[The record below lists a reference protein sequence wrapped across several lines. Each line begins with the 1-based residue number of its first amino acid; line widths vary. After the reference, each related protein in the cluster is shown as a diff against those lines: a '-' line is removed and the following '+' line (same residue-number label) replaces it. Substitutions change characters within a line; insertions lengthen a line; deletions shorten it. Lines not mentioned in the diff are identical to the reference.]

1 MSSVG
6 IAYRYSMLGKAVFPL
21 SPNSKL
27 PLIAKK
33 DGGRGVHDA
42 TTDKDQIEAWWARC
56 PTANV
61 GMATG
66 PISGC
71 WVLDVDPHTSEDG
84 AKWLADRE
92 AEFGA
97 LPPTPESRT
106 LKGGRHLLF
115 RWNEAYPVGNRVGF
129 VKGLDARGDGGYIV
143 APPSAVHERKHG
155 VEWRGKYEWVAGHKL
170 SELEIAEAPQ
180 WLLDAVIHKQQS
192 QVQPEFVPREIRE
205 GDGFRYGHK
214 ALDAECQA
222 IMTAASGH
230 QDNQIVSS
238 AFKIGQLVSGG
249 EIPRQDAEDALVN
262 ASMAIPG
269 QSKALADIVNKVTR
283 ALDAGAQKP
292 RRAPAKPDRGRPQLR
307 VVASNEKVDPETGE
321 VTDNY
326 PAEEIIGRDW
336 AMELNWSLSKDGNSL
351 KPNSINNV
359 RLMLT
364 HHPLFFEKF
373 ALNRFSHK
381 VWIIGGLPCDAGEPP
396 VRLVQDHD
404 YVSVAAW
411 MNTVGL
417 TPSWQMVG
425 QVIGLISVR
434 HTFDPVEEYLRKLEW
449 DGKFRIKD
457 WLTKYAGAEQTP
469 YTDIVGP
476 RFLISAVARVLKP
489 GCKVDTMLVLEGAQ
503 GIKKSTLAR
512 AIFGSDWF
520 SDQVGDVTS
529 KESSIQI
536 QGLWCI
542 EVAEMDHFS
551 RADDKAVKSF
561 LTRLDDRYRPTYGLN
576 TVEYPRRCVFIG
588 TYNPD
593 GNGILKDA
601 TGGRRYWYVTCG
613 KIDTDAVMR
622 DRDQLWAEAVE
633 NYEVGEQWWLEP
645 HEDALAKVE
654 QDARQESDM
663 WDDQVREFLRE
674 RLAGMTFRAG
684 EIAHH
689 IGVSPKDRDQRVQ
702 ARIGKILNRMGCEP
716 ARPYD
721 EGGKQY
727 RAWMKKPEDG
737 K

>member
-1 MSSVG
+1 
-6 IAYRYSMLGKAVFPL
+6 MLGKAVFPL

-42 TTDKDQIEAWWARC
+42 TTDREQIEAWWTRC

-66 PISGC
+66 PVSGC
-71 WVLDVDPHTSEDG
+71 WVLDVDPNTSEDG
-84 AKWLADRE
+84 AKWLADKE
-92 AEFGA
+92 AEFGP
-97 LPPTPESRT
+97 LPATPESRT

-115 RWNEAYPVGNRVGF
+115 RWNDAFPVGNRVGF

-155 VEWRGKYEWVAGHKL
+155 VEWRGKYEWIAGRKL
-170 SELEIAEAPQ
+170 SEVEIAEAPQ

-222 IMTAASGH
+222 IMTATTGERN
-230 QDNQIVSS
+230 NQIVSS
-238 AFKIGQLVSGG
+238 SFKIGQLVAGS

-262 ASMAIPG
+262 AAMAIPG
-269 QSKALADIVNKVTR
+269 QSKPLAYIVDTVAR

-292 RRAPAKPDRGRPQLR
+292 RRAPARPDRGKPQLR
-307 VVASNEKVDPETGE
+307 VVASNEKIDPDTGE
-321 VTDNY
+321 VTEDY
-326 PAEEIIGRDW
+326 PIEEVRDRDW
-336 AMELNWSLSKDGNSL
+336 ALGLDWSLTKEGSL
-351 KPNSINNV
+351 KPTAINNA

-364 HHPLFFEKF
+364 HHPLFKGKF
-373 ALNRFSHK
+373 MLNRFSHK
-381 VWIIGGLPCDAGEPP
+381 VWIVGGLPCDAGEAPT
-396 VRLVQDHD
+396 RLVQDHD

-425 QVIGLISVR
+425 QIMSLLAVR
-434 HTFDPVEEYLRKLEW
+434 NTFDPVEEYLRTLKW

-457 WLTKYAGAEQTP
+457 WLNKYAGAEQTE

-489 GCKVDTMLVLEGAQ
+489 GCKVDTMLVLEGPQ

-512 AIFGSDWF
+512 ALFGSDWF

-601 TGGRRYWYVTCG
+601 TGGRRYWYVSCG
-613 KIDTDAVMR
+613 RIDTEGVMR

-633 NYEVGEQWWLEP
+633 NYEVGEAWWLEP
-645 HEDALAKVE
+645 HEDALAKIE
-654 QDARQESDM
+654 QDARQAADM
-663 WDDQVREFLRE
+663 WDDPVREFLRE
-674 RLAGMTFRAG
+674 KLPGSPFRAMDV
-684 EIAHH
+684 AQM
-689 IGVSPKDRDQRVQ
+689 IGISPERRDDRVQ
-702 ARIGKILNRMGCEP
+702 ARIGKILNRMGCE
-716 ARPYD
+716 AVRPYED
-721 EGGKQY
+721 GKQY
-727 RAWMKKPEDG
+727 RAWVKPERD
-737 K
+737 